1 MAIQVLLLDG
11 FDTAIIGTGLNA
23 GGLECVVY
31 DGYKVQNILRELEYP
46 GSLEEFLAELETLS
60 PSPPELNTPLFVF
73 IDERD
78 VDEDTAGRAGRIH

>member
-31 DGYKVQNILRELEYP
+31 DGYKAQNILRELEYP
-46 GSLEEFLAELETLS
+46 GSLEEFLAELGAVS
-60 PSPPELNTPLFVF
+60 PSPPEPNAPLFVF
-73 IDERD
+73 IDERV
-78 VDEDTAGRAGRIH
+78 VDEVTAGRAGLIH